1 MSKSTNKKTKQNN
14 NKNKQKNNK
23 QKNNKKTD
31 LLFFL
36 HLFGTGPFLI
46 DIDKK
51 IEAQEGPLQR
61 RG

>member
-51 IEAQEGPLQR
+51 N
-61 RG
+61 